1 MKLLEI
7 SGLTK
12 RFGGLTAVHEV
23 DISVERG
30 EMIGLIGPNG
40 SGKTTLFNCLTG
52 LYTADSGRALFKDRE
67 ITAMSPHRI
76 AESGIAR
83 TFQLARVVHELTL
96 FQNMC
101 IARNHEGEMV
111 VATPLH
117 AAGAELNK
125 AAHCWL
131 DFVGLTTL
139 KHEYAGDV
147 SYGQQKLL
155 EFAMVLMSDPDLI
168 LLDEPTSGVNPVMIN
183 KIVTLIWNL
192 NQQGKTLF
200 IIEHNMDV
208 VMKLCQRVCVL
219 DYGEKIFE
227 GAPEDVQKNPK
238 VIEAYFGY

>member
-1 MKLLEI
+1 MKLLEV

-12 RFGGLTAVHEV
+12 RFGGLTAVHQV
-23 DISVERG
+23 DIAIERG

-52 LYTADSGRALFKDRE
+52 LYTADAGSVLFDGRE
-67 ITAMSPHRI
+67 IMGMPSHRI
-76 AESGIAR
+76 AGAGVAR
-83 TFQLARVVHELTL
+83 TFQLARVFYELTL
-96 FQNMC
+96 FQNMT
-101 IARNHEGEMV
+101 IARSHRGEKAL
-111 VATPLH
+111 ATPLQSYSK
-117 AAGAELNK
+117 EL
-125 AAHCWL
+125 ADSAHCWL
-131 DFVGLTTL
+131 DFVGLTDL
-139 KHEYAGDV
+139 KHEYAGNV
-147 SYGQQKLL
+147 SYGQQKLV
-155 EFAMVLMSDPDLI
+155 EFAMVLMSNPDLI

-208 VMKLCQRVCVL
+208 VMRLCQRVYVL

-227 GAPEDVQKNPK
+227 GVPEEVQKNPK

>member
-1 MKLLEI
+1 MKLLDI

-12 RFGGLTAVHEV
+12 RFGGLTAVNAV
-23 DISVERG
+23 DITIERG

-52 LYTADSGRALFKDRE
+52 LYTADSGKALFKGVE
-67 ITAMSPHRI
+67 ITSMPSHRI

-83 TFQLARVVHELTL
+83 TFQLARVFHQLTL

-101 IARNHEGEMV
+101 IAQSHQGEKV
-111 VATPLH
+111 IATPLQSS
-117 AAGAELNK
+117 GAELGD

-131 DFVGLTTL
+131 DFVGLTGL

-183 KIVTLIWNL
+183 KIVPLIWNL

-227 GAPEDVQKNPK
+227 GIPEEVQRNPK